1 MANLITA
8 QEVIELA
15 FAENSNMREES
26 ISDTSIRIAE
36 IKYIKPVFGNM
47 YSMLGTTYATFTKEY
62 IKPALAYFVKCE
74 IVSSIAIDMSN
85 SGIAVANPQYQ
96 SAASDKQ
103 RQRLYDSEMGKAKVL
118 LDDAL
123 AYISAHAEEFPDFV
137 GTTPKKHFRYGG
149 IIIGGGATPETAF
162 VKGNTVGRSEFD
174 KLSDQVAINT
184 EAIADLGDNTIIV
197 DYDRIA
203 ELKNSEEGEDVT
215 HPEIAEL
222 VEKIYNEQEKLILI
236 RHFAD
241 TYEQLDPTYFVPD
254 TNYGRDEFG
263 DVIITLFASY
273 TPTYN
278 TYGEQSLI
286 GLEVS
291 ITQAGAII
299 KVEQTSV
306 TLLNEESVIDNLN
319 SSYNKKPLS
328 AKQGKELDRKKVG
341 YAEYDSENKAIMLY
355 SDNTKKY
362 ALGEIPIESISE
374 NGNYPKMTVGKAD
387 NLVGRGEATPEE
399 FSFRPSAGDVSIEDG
414 TARITSVKGNSVVW
428 NQLVDNA
435 DFRNDTTNWRTS
447 NGTLSVAN
455 ELCKFTSS
463 GGSACFFSYFKNYIP
478 SNHKVLVMVD
488 YQRASSDHATF
499 GIYLRKAGESN
510 SDTYVSYSMATNSR
524 NTLCA
529 FMTTT
534 APIERVI
541 IYPMMNL
548 GAGYETTIYSVSVI
562 DLTQM
567 FSAGNEPTS
576 YEEYLQRK
584 PMNIEDEFAY
594 NKGELIDMKVDSL
607 VSTSDNAYDYTKE
620 YARVMG
626 GHTYD
631 CSYGTAFVEKVYFS
645 TNKDNIVAE
654 ENAMTSENG
663 KYIFPSD
670 GYAVPYTTDGD
681 KREYCVCLQH
691 TYDKPHPPYQQE
703 VKDLSWISEIKD
715 SDGNEI
721 FENGLMSAGTA
732 YDEVSY
738 NRTTKKWEVVKRIG
752 EINLWQMDW
761 RYDDYRGINCT
772 NDSILNIKVPTNAA
786 TKANILTTLY
796 VTQSLDGTYLKNVGI
811 SIDTRGR
818 VWVYDNAYTGAE
830 DVVAQFVSMLTQQK
844 AILYYELAEPIIT
857 PIENS
862 ENLNLDYLV
871 WDFGTEEAIA
881 SVPSAPFRADIIYQF
896 NAVDRIR
903 NNDARIAELEA
914 AIKQLQSQIA
924 TITIN

>member
-197 DYDRIA
+197 DYDRIV
-203 ELKNSEEGEDVT
+203 ELKNSEEGEGVT

-222 VEKIYNEQEKLILI
+222 VEKIYNEQEKLILV
-236 RHFAD
+236 RHFAN

-306 TLLNEESVIDNLN
+306 TLLNKESVIDNLN
-319 SSYNKKPLS
+319 SAFSNKPLS
-328 AKQGKELDRKKVG
+328 ARQGRVLKQELDKKTNSDG
-341 YAEYDSENKAIMLY
+341 Y
-355 SDNTKKY
+355 
-362 ALGEIPIESISE
+362 
-374 NGNYPKMTVGKAD
+374 YPKMTVGMSD
-387 NLVGRGEATPEE
+387 NLVGRGDVQDAQIN
-399 FSFRPSAGDVSIEDG
+399 FRPSAGADNITDG
-414 TARITSVKGNSVVW
+414 AARIERIKGNSVVW
-428 NQLVDNA
+428 NQLVENA
-435 DFRNDTTNWRTS
+435 DFRNGIEGWSTS
-447 NGTLSVAN
+447 NGTLSVN
-455 ELCKFTSS
+455 NGSCKFISS
-463 GGSACFFSYFKNYIP
+463 GSSACFYSYLENYIP

-488 YQRASSDHATF
+488 YQRASSDHSTF
-499 GIYLRKAGESN
+499 GIYLRRAGVSS
-510 SDTYVSYSMATNSR
+510 SDTYITNSLASNSR
-524 NTLCA
+524 DTLCA
-529 FMTTT
+529 FMTTS
-534 APIERVI
+534 ASIERVL
-541 IYPMMNL
+541 IYPTMNV
-548 GAGYETTIYSVSVI
+548 GAGYETSIYSVSVI

-567 FSAGNEPTS
+567 FGAGNEPTS
-576 YEEYLQRK
+576 YEEYLYRK

-607 VSTSDNAYDYTKE
+607 ISTSDNAYDYTKG

-631 CSYGTAFVEKVYFS
+631 CSYGTTFVEKVYFS
-645 TNKDNIVAE
+645 TNKNNIVAE

-670 GYAVPYTTDGD
+670 GYAVPYTADGD
-681 KREYCVCLQH
+681 VREYCVCLNH
-691 TYDKPHPPYQQE
+691 SYTKPHPPYQQE

-715 SDGNEI
+715 SDGNLIFPDGLRQTPFAVNDYFVAIADTDAFDEI
-721 FENGLMSAGTA
+721 R
-732 YDEVSY
+732 Y
-738 NRTTKKWEVVKRIG
+738 NRTTKKWEAVKRIG
-752 EINLWQMDW
+752 KVSGVTFQSTSAENVFIGFIPDLRMAAVGVYHERRNGLLTAK
-761 RYDDYRGINCT
+761 YGITLGVAYSNMS
-772 NDSILNIKVPTNAA
+772 DKAFLRAQKGQSADGAFFIKDTAYSTVADFNE
-786 TKANILTTLY
+786 ANKDLVI
-796 VTQSLDGTYLKNVGI
+796 
-811 SIDTRGR
+811 
-818 VWVYDNAYTGAE
+818 
-830 DVVAQFVSMLTQQK
+830 
-844 AILYYELAEPIIT
+844 YYELAEPIVT
-857 PIENS
+857 EIEGS
-862 ENLNLDYLV
+862 ENWNLDYIA

-881 SVPSAPFRADIIYQF
+881 SQPSAPFRADINYEP
-896 NAVDRIR
+896 NAVDDLRWAVSEIR
-903 NNDARIAELEA
+903 KLQAELA
-914 AIKQLQSQIA
+914 QLQSAQ
-924 TITIN
+924 TSVTNLTE